1 MVAKEP
7 KRASQQRE
15 ERRAPRRRSTGGT
28 SAERDSRS
36 TRARSKRPPA
46 NRTSSGRS
54 SAKRPPA
61 NRNRSTAQ
69 QGRQPSKRTAAAHR
83 KDASQRRRPANRLLP
98 ILALVL
104 SLVAF
109 VLVLQRGVHMT
120 DRALEAAAAAQGSTT
135 VVYEPA
141 EYEDT
146 AAQEYEGV
154 ECPWRDTLL
163 FTTGNATLDEQ
174 VKTFCDAISKSSD
187 SAEKNAHAVF
197 DVIVQSDFEPRTLSD
212 MPTGADWA
220 LGAAHHY
227 FMTAKPKEGIGGK
240 GDYYEFAAVI
250 EFCLKY
256 FGYDDAIAA
265 PVMGIDTGGGVGTAL
280 CFVTDKKGDARVCD
294 PYYNT
299 NGWMIEQSKYKGVVV
314 EDIGQELEPFEKR
327 GLSISQRPAQQKTAQ
342 ESNLTGTGS
351 YTDGSDGTGGTSSGS
366 DSSSGT
372 GADSSSGTGTSSGTG
387 SSAGTSSSTGTTSG
401 TSAYSSY

>member
-1 MVAKEP
+1 M
-7 KRASQQRE
+7 RQSQQSD
-15 ERRAPRRRSTGGT
+15 RRAPT
-28 SAERDSRS
+28 
-36 TRARSKRPPA
+36 
-46 NRTSSGRS
+46 
-54 SAKRPPA
+54 
-61 NRNRSTAQ
+61 
-69 QGRQPSKRTAAAHR
+69 HR
-83 KDASQRRRPANRLLP
+83 KEASQRRHPANRLLP

-104 SLVAF
+104 ALGAF

-120 DRALEAAAAAQGSTT
+120 DRALQAAAAAQGNTS

-141 EYEDT
+141 EVEDVT
-146 AAQEYEGV
+146 VQEYQGV
-154 ECPWRDTLL
+154 ESPWTDTLL

-174 VKTFCDAISKSSD
+174 VKTFCDALSKSSD

-227 FMTAKPKEGIGGK
+227 FISAKPKEGVGGK
-240 GDYYEFAAVI
+240 GDFYEFAAVT
-250 EFCLKY
+250 EFCLRY

-294 PYYNT
+294 PYYST
-299 NGWMIEQSKYKGVVV
+299 NGWMLEQSKYKGVVV
-314 EDIGQELEPFEKR
+314 EDVGQELEPFEKR
-327 GLSISQRPAQQKTAQ
+327 GLDISKRPAQQKTAQ

-351 YTDGSDGTGGTSSGS
+351 YSDSSDGTGGSSSGS
-366 DSSSGT
+366 D
-372 GADSSSGTGTSSGTG
+372 AGTGTSSGAGTSSDTG
-387 SSAGTSSSTGTTSG
+387 TSIGSGTGTSAGTSTG
-401 TSAYSSY
+401 TSAGSGTGTSY